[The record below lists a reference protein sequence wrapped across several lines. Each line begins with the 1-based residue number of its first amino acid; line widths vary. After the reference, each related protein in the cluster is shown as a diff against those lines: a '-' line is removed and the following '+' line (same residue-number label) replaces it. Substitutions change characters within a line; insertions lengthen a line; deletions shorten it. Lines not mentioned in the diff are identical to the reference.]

1 MITEYYDNEPVIE
14 YPTATATIYDGS
26 IINVDFWSPDGKTV
40 ETQFNIPIADIVKT
54 WKEIIERTIDK
65 DNIYLA
71 RLEINKLK
79 DYIIDMERFLQNV
92 VIGGYCPLKYNELKK
107 DIVIEEEILKD
118 IKNDC
123 DEDFKRRFLKDIKN
137 AYDNDYSDSD
147 SFKGIF

>member
-14 YPTATATIYDGS
+14 YPDATATIYDGS

-40 ETQFNIPIADIVKT
+40 ETQFNIPIEDIVKT
-54 WKEIIERTIDK
+54 WKETIEKTIDK

-79 DYIIDMERFLQNV
+79 DYIVDMERFLQNV
-92 VIGGYCPLKYNELKK
+92 VIGGYCPLHSNEKLKK
-107 DIVIEEEILKD
+107 DIIIEDEILKD

-123 DEDFKRRFLKDIKN
+123 SDSFKEDFLKIIKN
-137 AYDNDYSDSD
+137 AYDNDYSDS
-147 SFKGIF
+147 FKGKF